1 MDLFSYCYNLVYM
14 LCFSVALS
22 SCFTAYGV
30 TKRQI
35 FRQFGILLLAYLFD
49 SVTVALFA
57 VLHAQQ
63 APQIFYFLVLALF
76 TGVETA
82 ILTRCVC
89 TMFDRPFRGPW
100 TAIPAAA
107 LICAV
112 CGTLLPG
119 NLGWFLDI
127 STFSFTLLVLSVL
140 YAWLLRRN
148 GAEEAGKFRQL
159 MMLIGIFSGLSVLES
174 VIYLAGAHEFIDRL
188 LPVYNSHINFFADLL
203 SLVLSAWL
211 VVFSR
216 REQDAYI
223 QHQVE
228 DLLQQRMREFQAQEQ
243 ERLQEAQARER
254 ERQKQ
259 AVSDGQIRDFSHCY
273 GLTERE
279 TEILRLL
286 LEGRS
291 NQEIGQ
297 LLYITTGTVK
307 THVHSIFGKLEVS
320 RRGQLLNKFVNHGI

>member
-1 MDLFSYCYNLVYM
+1 MDLFSYCYNLVYV
-14 LCFSVALS
+14 LCYSVALS

-49 SVTVALFA
+49 SVSVALFA
-57 VLHAQQ
+57 ALHAQRS
-63 APQIFYFLVLALF
+63 PQVFYFLVLAVY

-82 ILTRCVC
+82 IHTRCVC
-89 TMFDRPFRGPW
+89 TMFDRPFRGAW
-100 TAIPAAA
+100 TVLPVAAM
-107 LICAV
+107 LCAA
-112 CGTLLPG
+112 CGPLLPG
-119 NLGWFLDI
+119 NLGWFLDM
-127 STFSFTLLVLSVL
+127 STFSFTLLVLSAL
-140 YAWLLRRN
+140 YAWMLRDCRT
-148 GAEEAGKFRQL
+148 EEAGKFRRL
-159 MMLIGIFSGLSVLES
+159 VTVTGIFSGLSVLES

-188 LPVYNSHINFFADLL
+188 LPVYNSHINFFSDLL
-203 SLVLSAWL
+203 SLILSAWL

-223 QHQVE
+223 QRQVE
-228 DLLQQRMREFQAQEQ
+228 DLLQQRMGEFQAQEQ
-243 ERLQEAQARER
+243 ERLQEAQARKR
-254 ERQKQ
+254 ERVKQ
-259 AVSDGQIRDFSHCY
+259 AVSDGQIRDFSRCY

-307 THVHSIFGKLEVS
+307 IHVHSIFGKLEVS
-320 RRGQLLNKFVNHGI
+320 RRGQLLNKFVHHGI

>member
-1 MDLFSYCYNLVYM
+1 MDLFSYGYNLICV

-35 FRQFGILLLAYLFD
+35 FRQFGMLLLAYLFD
-49 SVTVALFA
+49 SVSVALFA

-63 APQIFYFLVLALF
+63 APQIFYFLVLAVY

-89 TMFDRPFRGPW
+89 VMFHQPFRGAW
-100 TAIPAAA
+100 RAIPAAA
-107 LICAV
+107 MLCAA
-112 CGTLLPG
+112 CGPLLPG
-119 NLGWFLDI
+119 NLGWFLDM
-127 STFSFTLLVLSVL
+127 STFSFTLLVLSLL
-140 YAWLLRRN
+140 YARMLRRY
-148 GAEEAGKFRQL
+148 GTEEAEKFRRL
-159 MMLIGIFSGLSVLES
+159 MTINGVFSGLSVLES
-174 VIYLAGAHEFIDRL
+174 VIYLAGAHRIIDRI

-203 SLVLSAWL
+203 SLVLAAWL

-223 QHQVE
+223 QRQVE
-228 DLLQQRMREFQAQEQ
+228 DLLRQRMREFQAREE
-243 ERLQEAQARER
+243 ERLQE
-254 ERQKQ
+254 RQKQ
-259 AVSDGQIRDFSHCY
+259 VSEEQIRDFGSCY

-320 RRGQLLNKFVNHGI
+320 RRGQLMNKFVNHRL

>member
-1 MDLFSYCYNLVYM
+1 MDLFSYGYNLICV

-35 FRQFGILLLAYLFD
+35 FRQFGMLLLAYLFD
-49 SVTVALFA
+49 SVSVALFA

-63 APQIFYFLVLALF
+63 APQIFYFLVLAVY

-89 TMFDRPFRGPW
+89 VMFHQPFQGAWR
-100 TAIPAAA
+100 AIPAAA
-107 LICAV
+107 MLCAA
-112 CGTLLPG
+112 CGPLLPG
-119 NLGWFLDI
+119 NLGWFLDM
-127 STFSFTLLVLSVL
+127 STFSFTLLVLSLL
-140 YAWLLRRN
+140 YARMLRRY
-148 GAEEAGKFRQL
+148 GTEEAEKFRHL
-159 MMLIGIFSGLSVLES
+159 MTINGVFSGLSVLES

-203 SLVLSAWL
+203 SLVLAAWL

-223 QHQVE
+223 QRQVE
-228 DLLQQRMREFQAQEQ
+228 DLLQQRMREFQAREE
-243 ERLQEAQARER
+243 ERLQE
-254 ERQKQ
+254 RQKQ
-259 AVSDGQIRDFSHCY
+259 VSEEQIRDFGSCY

-320 RRGQLLNKFVNHGI
+320 RRGQPMNKFVNHRL

>member
-1 MDLFSYCYNLVYM
+1 MDLFSYGYNLICV

-35 FRQFGILLLAYLFD
+35 FRQFGMLLLAYLFD
-49 SVTVALFA
+49 SVSVALFA

-63 APQIFYFLVLALF
+63 APQIFYFLVLAVY

-89 TMFDRPFRGPW
+89 VMFHQPFQGAWR
-100 TAIPAAA
+100 AIPAAA
-107 LICAV
+107 MLCAA
-112 CGTLLPG
+112 CGPLLPG
-119 NLGWFLDI
+119 NLGWFLDM
-127 STFSFTLLVLSVL
+127 STFSFTLLVLSLL
-140 YAWLLRRN
+140 YARMLRRY
-148 GAEEAGKFRQL
+148 GTEEAEKFRRL
-159 MMLIGIFSGLSVLES
+159 MTINGVFSGLSVLES
-174 VIYLAGAHEFIDRL
+174 VIYLAGAHRIIDRI

-203 SLVLSAWL
+203 SLVLAAWL

-223 QHQVE
+223 QRQVE
-228 DLLQQRMREFQAQEQ
+228 DLLRQRMREFQAREE
-243 ERLQEAQARER
+243 ERLQE
-254 ERQKQ
+254 RQKQ
-259 AVSDGQIRDFSHCY
+259 VSEEQIRDFGSCY

-320 RRGQLLNKFVNHGI
+320 RRGQLMNKFVNHRL

>member
-228 DLLQQRMREFQAQEQ
+228 DLLQQRMREFQVQEQ
-243 ERLQEAQARER
+243 ER
-254 ERQKQ
+254 QKRFS
-259 AVSDGQIRDFSHCY
+259 AEQIQDFSRCY

>member
-1 MDLFSYCYNLVYM
+1 MDLFSYGYNLICV

-35 FRQFGILLLAYLFD
+35 FRQFGMLLLAYLFD
-49 SVTVALFA
+49 SVSVALFA

-63 APQIFYFLVLALF
+63 APQIFYFLVLAVY

-89 TMFDRPFRGPW
+89 VMFHQPFRGAW
-100 TAIPAAA
+100 RAIPAAA
-107 LICAV
+107 MLCAA
-112 CGTLLPG
+112 CGPLLPG
-119 NLGWFLDI
+119 NLGWFLDM
-127 STFSFTLLVLSVL
+127 STFSFTLLVLSLL
-140 YAWLLRRN
+140 YARMLRRY
-148 GAEEAGKFRQL
+148 GTEEAEKFRHL
-159 MMLIGIFSGLSVLES
+159 MTINGVFSGLSVLES
-174 VIYLAGAHEFIDRL
+174 VIYLAGAYRIIDRI

-203 SLVLSAWL
+203 SLVLAAWL

-223 QHQVE
+223 QRQVE
-228 DLLQQRMREFQAQEQ
+228 DLLRQRMREFQAREE
-243 ERLQEAQARER
+243 ERLQE
-254 ERQKQ
+254 RQKQ
-259 AVSDGQIRDFSHCY
+259 VSEEQIRDFGSCY

-320 RRGQLLNKFVNHGI
+320 RRGQLMNKFVNHRL

>member
-89 TMFDRPFRGPW
+89 TMFDRAFRGPW
-100 TAIPAAA
+100 TVIPAAA
-107 LICAV
+107 MTCAV

-127 STFSFTLLVLSVL
+127 STFSFTLLSLSVL
-140 YAWLLRRN
+140 YAWMLRQH
-148 GAEEAGKFRQL
+148 GTEEAGKFRRL
-159 MMLIGIFSGLSVLES
+159 MTIIGVFSGLSVLES

-203 SLVLSAWL
+203 SLVLAAWL
-211 VVFSR
+211 VAFSR
-216 REQDAYI
+216 KEQDAYI
-223 QHQVE
+223 QRQVE
-228 DLLQQRMREFQAQEQ
+228 DLLQQRMREFQDQEQ
-243 ERLQEAQARER
+243 VRLREAQARER
-254 ERQKQ
+254 ERQ
-259 AVSDGQIRDFSHCY
+259 AVSDEQIRDFGRCY

-297 LLYITTGTVK
+297 SLYITTGTVK

-320 RRGQLLNKFVNHGI
+320 RRGQLLNKFVNHRA

>member
-1 MDLFSYCYNLVYM
+1 MDLFSYCYNLVYV

-49 SVTVALFA
+49 SVSVALFA
-57 VLHAQQ
+57 VLHARQ
-63 APQIFYFLVLALF
+63 APQVFYFLVLALF

-89 TMFDRPFRGPW
+89 TMFGRPFRGAW
-100 TAIPAAA
+100 AAIPAAA
-107 LICAV
+107 ALCAV
-112 CGTLLPG
+112 CAALLPG
-119 NLGWFLDI
+119 SLGWFLDM
-127 STFSFTLLVLSVL
+127 STFSFTLLVLSLL
-140 YAWLLRRN
+140 YAWMMRHH
-148 GAEEAGKFRQL
+148 GTEEAGKFRRL
-159 MMLIGIFSGLSVLES
+159 MTVSGVFSGLSVLES
-174 VIYLAGAHEFIDRL
+174 AIYLAGAHEFIDRV
-188 LPVYNSHINFFADLL
+188 LPMYNSHINFFSDLL

-211 VVFSR
+211 VVFSH

-223 QHQVE
+223 QCQVE
-228 DLLQQRMREFQAQEQ
+228 DLLQQRMLEFQV
-243 ERLQEAQARER
+243 REE
-254 ERQKQ
+254 ERQR
-259 AVSDGQIRDFSHCY
+259 QISAEQISSFGKCY

-279 TEILRLL
+279 TEILQLL
-286 LEGRS
+286 LDGKS

-307 THVHSIFGKLEVS
+307 THVHSIFSKLEVS
-320 RRGQLLNKFVNHGI
+320 RRGQLMSKFVNHRP